1 LTEAALGAALRID
14 GIIARLTTLSRSL
27 QMSVVVPAESTA
39 DAASARRWYALAIL
53 TAVYV
58 FNIADRYVI
67 STLIE
72 PIKAELQL
80 TDTAIGFLTGTALAI
95 FYTGMGIPLGMLA
108 DRIDRRRLIAWSIG
122 IWSAM
127 TAACGAAT
135 NFTQLLLA
143 RIGVGIGEA
152 GGTPASQSMLADLF
166 PFSQRVLA
174 TSIFALG
181 AAVGSYIGSTGGG
194 MIADEYGWRVAFYTL
209 AVPGILLGFIVRYT
223 VREPVRGSLDTVK
236 AEDAPT
242 LRQTIAFMLQQR
254 SLLHV
259 LAGAT
264 VVTYWGWGL
273 LWWTP
278 AFLQRSHQLTT
289 GQAGSL
295 IGTISGVAGA
305 LGIVIGGL
313 IIHYF
318 GKKDPRWQV
327 WTVGAATVIGTFAS
341 VGVYMT
347 ESLSLAT
354 VLLWLFVPVAYLNL
368 APILALTQS
377 LVLPR
382 MRALSCAV
390 LLFGANVANLALA
403 PQLIGMMS
411 DGFRLYF
418 DAGNEALRWALCVTT
433 LTGFWAAYHFWAA
446 SRNMRADL
454 ERAGTAV

>member
-1 LTEAALGAALRID
+1 MSSVSPVES
-14 GIIARLTTLSRSL
+14 SRQVNS
-27 QMSVVVPAESTA
+27 SH
-39 DAASARRWYALAIL
+39 RWYALGVL

-72 PIKAELQL
+72 PIKAEMQL
-80 TDTAIGFLTGTALAI
+80 SDSSIGFLTGTALAI

-108 DRIDRRRLIAWSIG
+108 DRVERRSLIAISIG

-127 TAACGAAT
+127 TAACGAAA
-135 NFTQLLLA
+135 NFTQLLFA

-166 PFSQRVLA
+166 PFSQRVMA

-181 AAVGSYIGSTGGG
+181 AAAGSMIGSTGGG
-194 MIADEYGWRVAFYTL
+194 IIADEYGWRAAFYTL
-209 AVPGILLGFIVRYT
+209 AVPGILLGLFVRFT
-223 VREPVRGSLDTVK
+223 LSEPVRGSLDK
-236 AEDAPT
+236 AQEADAPS
-242 LRQTIAFMLQQR
+242 LRQTLDFIRTQR
-254 SLLHV
+254 SLVHV
-259 LAGAT
+259 LIGGT

-278 AFLQRSHQLTT
+278 AFLQRSHHLTT
-289 GQAGSL
+289 GEAGSL
-295 IGTISGVAGA
+295 IGMISGIAGA
-305 LGIVIGGL
+305 LGIVVGGL
-313 IIHYF
+313 IIHYSA
-318 GKKDPRWQV
+318 KRDPRWQV
-327 WTVGAATVIGTFAS
+327 WTVGVATLVGTCAS
-341 VGVYMT
+341 IGVYVT

-368 APILALTQS
+368 APILTLTQS

-403 PQLIGMMS
+403 PQIIGLMS
-411 DGFRLYF
+411 DGFLAYST
-418 DAGNEALRWALCVTT
+418 AGTQSLRWALAVTT

-446 SRNMRADL
+446 GRDMRRDL
-454 ERAGTAV
+454 ERAGTAL

>member
-1 LTEAALGAALRID
+1 
-14 GIIARLTTLSRSL
+14 
-27 QMSVVVPAESTA
+27 MSIVVPAES
-39 DAASARRWYALAIL
+39 ASPAENSRRWYALGIL
-53 TAVYV
+53 TAVYA

-80 TDTAIGFLTGTALAI
+80 SDTAIGFLTGTALAI
-95 FYTGMGIPLGMLA
+95 FYTGMGIPLGILA
-108 DRIDRRRLIAWSIG
+108 DRVERRRLIGWSIG

-194 MIADEYGWRVAFYTL
+194 TIADEFGWRTAFYAL
-209 AVPGILLGFIVRYT
+209 AIPGILLGFIVRYT
-223 VREPVRGSLDTVK
+223 VREPARGSLDKVK
-236 AEDAPT
+236 SADAPT
-242 LRQTIAFMLQQR
+242 LRQTLEFMRTQR

-259 LAGAT
+259 LAGGT
-264 VVTYWGWGL
+264 VITYWGWGL

-289 GQAGSL
+289 GQAGTL
-295 IGTISGVAGA
+295 IGTISGIAGA
-305 LGIVIGGL
+305 IGIVVGGL

-327 WTVGAATVIGTFAS
+327 WTVGAATVLGTFAS
-341 VGVYMT
+341 VGVYMS

-382 MRALSCAV
+382 MRALSCAI

-403 PQLIGMMS
+403 PQLIGVMS
-411 DGFRLYF
+411 DAFRLYF
-418 DAGNEALRWALCVTT
+418 DAGTESLRWALSLTT

-446 SRNMRADL
+446 GRNMRGDL
-454 ERAGTAV
+454 ERAGTAL

>member
-1 LTEAALGAALRID
+1 MSSVLPVEASGQVN
-14 GIIARLTTLSRSL
+14 SSH
-27 QMSVVVPAESTA
+27 
-39 DAASARRWYALAIL
+39 RWYALGVL

-80 TDTAIGFLTGTALAI
+80 SDTSIGFLTGTALAI
-95 FYTGMGIPLGMLA
+95 FYTGMGIPLGVLA
-108 DRIDRRRLIAWSIG
+108 DRIERRGLIAISIG

-127 TAACGAAT
+127 TAACGAAA
-135 NFTQLLLA
+135 NFTQLLFA

-166 PFSQRVLA
+166 PFSQRVMA

-181 AAVGSYIGSTGGG
+181 AAAGSMIGSTGGG
-194 MIADEYGWRVAFYTL
+194 MIADEYGWRAAFYAL
-209 AVPGILLGFIVRYT
+209 AVPGILLGLIVRFT
-223 VREPVRGSLDTVK
+223 LSEPVRGSLDK
-236 AEDAPT
+236 AQQADAPS
-242 LRQTIAFMLQQR
+242 LRQTLDFIRTQR
-254 SLLHV
+254 SLVHV
-259 LAGAT
+259 LIGGT

-278 AFLQRSHQLTT
+278 AFLQRSHHLTT
-289 GQAGSL
+289 GEAGSL
-295 IGTISGVAGA
+295 IGTISGIAGA
-305 LGIVIGGL
+305 LGILVGGL
-313 IIHYF
+313 IIHYSA
-318 GKKDPRWQV
+318 KRDPRWQV
-327 WTVGAATVIGTFAS
+327 WTVGVATLLGTCAS
-341 VGVYMT
+341 IGVYVT

-368 APILALTQS
+368 APILTLTQS

-403 PQLIGMMS
+403 PQIIGLMS
-411 DGFRLYF
+411 DGFLAYST
-418 DAGNEALRWALCVTT
+418 AGTQSLRWTLAVTT

-446 SRNMRADL
+446 GRDMRRDL
-454 ERAGTAV
+454 ERAGTAL

>member
-1 LTEAALGAALRID
+1 
-14 GIIARLTTLSRSL
+14 
-27 QMSVVVPAESTA
+27 MSTA
-39 DAASARRWYALAIL
+39 LPAAATTQVSDSRRWYALGIL

-72 PIKAELQL
+72 PIKAELHL
-80 TDTAIGFLTGTALAI
+80 SDTAIGFLTGTALAI
-95 FYTGMGIPLGMLA
+95 FYTGMGIPLGILA
-108 DRIDRRRLIAWSIG
+108 DRIERRGLIALSIG

-166 PFSQRVLA
+166 PFSQRVMA

-181 AAVGSYIGSTGGG
+181 AAGGSMIGSTGGG
-194 MIADEYGWRVAFYTL
+194 MIADEFGWRTAFYAL
-209 AVPGILLGFIVRYT
+209 AIPGIILGFIVRFT
-223 VREPVRGSLDTVK
+223 LQEPVRGSLDKVHT
-236 AEDAPT
+236 DGAPT
-242 LRQTIAFMLQQR
+242 LKQTLDFIRTQR
-254 SLLHV
+254 SLVHV
-259 LAGAT
+259 LIGGT

-278 AFLQRSHQLTT
+278 AFLQRSHHLTT
-289 GQAGSL
+289 GQAGTL
-295 IGTISGVAGA
+295 IGTISGIAGA
-305 LGIVIGGL
+305 LGILVGGL
-313 IIHYF
+313 IIHF
-318 GKKDPRWQV
+318 SAKKDPRWQV
-327 WTVGAATVIGTFAS
+327 WTVGLATLLGTCAS
-341 VGVYMT
+341 IGVYAT
-347 ESLSLAT
+347 ESLSMAT

-368 APILALTQS
+368 APVLTLTQS

-403 PQLIGMMS
+403 PQIIGVMS
-411 DGFRLYF
+411 DAFLAYSA
-418 DAGNEALRWALCVTT
+418 AGTQSLRWALVITT

-446 SRNMRADL
+446 GRDMRRDL
-454 ERAGTAV
+454 ERAGTAL

>member
-1 LTEAALGAALRID
+1 
-14 GIIARLTTLSRSL
+14 
-27 QMSVVVPAESTA
+27 MSTA
-39 DAASARRWYALAIL
+39 LPVESMSQVASLRRWYALGIL
-53 TAVYV
+53 TAVYA

-80 TDTAIGFLTGTALAI
+80 SDSAIGFLTGTALAI

-108 DRIDRRRLIAWSIG
+108 DRIERRGLIALSIG
-122 IWSAM
+122 AWSAL
-127 TAACGAAT
+127 TAACGAAA

-166 PFSQRVLA
+166 PFSQRVMA

-181 AAVGSYIGSTGGG
+181 AAAGSMLGSTGGG
-194 MIADEYGWRVAFYTL
+194 MIADEFGWRAAFYAL
-209 AVPGILLGFIVRYT
+209 AIPGIVLSLIVRFT
-223 VREPVRGSLDTVK
+223 LQEPARGSLDKVK
-236 AEDAPT
+236 SDTPQT
-242 LRQTIAFMLQQR
+242 LAQTLAFMRTQR
-254 SLLHV
+254 SLMHV
-259 LAGAT
+259 LAGGT

-278 AFLQRSHQLTT
+278 AFLQRSHHLTT
-289 GQAGSL
+289 GQAGTL
-295 IGTISGVAGA
+295 VGTISGIAGA
-305 LGIVIGGL
+305 IGILVGGL
-313 IIHYF
+313 IIHYCA
-318 GKKDPRWQV
+318 KRDPRWQV
-327 WTVGAATVIGTFAS
+327 WTVGLATLFGTCASIGA
-341 VGVYMT
+341 YAT

-354 VLLWLFVPVAYLNL
+354 ALLWLFVPVAYLNL
-368 APILALTQS
+368 APILSLTQS

-403 PQLIGMMS
+403 PQIIGLMS
-411 DGFRLYF
+411 DGFLAYSTAARQS
-418 DAGNEALRWALCVTT
+418 LRWALVITT

-446 SRNMRADL
+446 GRDMRRDL
-454 ERAGTAV
+454 ERAGTAL